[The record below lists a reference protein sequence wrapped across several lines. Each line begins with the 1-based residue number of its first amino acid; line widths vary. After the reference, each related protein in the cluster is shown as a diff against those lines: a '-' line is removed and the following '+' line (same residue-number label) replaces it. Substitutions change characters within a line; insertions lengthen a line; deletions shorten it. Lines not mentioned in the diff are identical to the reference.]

1 MTSVIEVDSITVI
14 TTQEEVPV
22 VIESIGIGPPG
33 PPGPQGPIGEM
44 GNLDPGDTDGDIIR
58 WNADEEKWEVRSGPP
73 AFAQIILTPAEAA
86 ALDAEGGLWY
96 KSTDKSVY
104 VCTDV

>member
-1 MTSVIEVDSITVI
+1 MSSTIIVTETEI
-14 TTQEEVPV
+14 PV

-33 PPGPQGPIGEM
+33 PPGSQGPPGEM
-44 GNLDPGDTDGDIIR
+44 GNLDPGDVDGDIIR

-73 AFAQIILTPAEAA
+73 AFGQIILTPAETA
-86 ALDAEGGLWY
+86 ALNAEGGLWY

-104 VCTDV
+104 VCTSDT